1 MRNVER
7 DFEYILMNIARNNKG
22 KFAKTVSVNKSFII
36 EFLGERRSFGLND
49 IPPRSVGKCGMAQAL
64 AVTAGGI
71 GVSTAVETVVNPYQ
85 EKKVEITGLLE
96 GSCLESVSIACCYVN
111 KYMKKE
117 LPKIHIHMTDAAK
130 KDGPSAGVTITMS
143 ILSCLLEKTLP
154 NVAFTGS
161 VDLFGNIGPV
171 GGVYEKCI
179 AAERASIG
187 NVIVP
192 SECYKRLVEK
202 KEIDRLNIEIV
213 PVDTVEEVIKYV
225 WE

>member
-1 MRNVER
+1 
-7 DFEYILMNIARNNKG
+7 
-22 KFAKTVSVNKSFII
+22 
-36 EFLGERRSFGLND
+36 
-49 IPPRSVGKCGMAQAL
+49 
-64 AVTAGGI
+64 
-71 GVSTAVETVVNPYQ
+71 
-85 EKKVEITGLLE
+85 
-96 GSCLESVSIACCYVN
+96 
-111 KYMKKE
+111 
-117 LPKIHIHMTDAAK
+117 
-130 KDGPSAGVTITMS
+130 MS

-192 SECYKRLVEK
+192 SECYKRLVER

>member
-1 MRNVER
+1 
-7 DFEYILMNIARNNKG
+7 
-22 KFAKTVSVNKSFII
+22 
-36 EFLGERRSFGLND
+36 
-49 IPPRSVGKCGMAQAL
+49 MAQAL

-85 EKKVEITGLLE
+85 EKKVEVTGLLE
-96 GSCLESVSIACCYVN
+96 GSCLESVSIACCYVS

-187 NVIVP
+187 KVIVP
-192 SECYKRLVEK
+192 SECYKRLVER